1 MDTAQCTKY
10 TNAETF
16 HLLLV
21 YAVDSAQPLSS
32 GIRSGMESQKSTLE
46 LVHWTVVHNMRHRLS
61 VTTDA

>member
-16 HLLLV
+16 HLLLA

-46 LVHWTVVHNMRHRLS
+46 LVHWTVVHD
-61 VTTDA
+61 V